1 MPNYS
6 ALLFFASAS
15 VALYEIFTG
24 IYYKAELKKY
34 DYSRKYAKAKRDI
47 ALQNTKHKKA
57 DKDVLNIIKTIMLRS
72 GISNHIPITE
82 KSFAVSILLLFIGSF
97 LYFSKLGPVAAL
109 MYSTA
114 IAYIPIAVL
123 LLMVEINTRKI
134 KKTYLNFLN
143 TFDGFYNVEENII
156 NALKSSSNY
165 VDDPL
170 KTILKRNV
178 AVYER
183 SVRSTSECLDSIM
196 QEIGAKEFRK
206 FLKFAKLHAKYGG
219 NFSKSISKLREQGEK
234 TASIESVKT
243 AGATVG
249 SAVILIMILINTVMI
264 INVSKSPE
272 LVNMLKNTSTG
283 QLIAASNGIAV
294 FFGLFMIKNIN
305 STS

>member
-6 ALLFFASAS
+6 ALVFFTSIS
-15 VALYEIFTG
+15 VALYEIFTE
-24 IYYKAELKKY
+24 IYHGAELKRY
-34 DYSRKYAKAKRDI
+34 DYSKKYAKAKRDI
-47 ALQNTKHKKA
+47 ALQSTKRKI
-57 DKDVLNIIKTIMLRS
+57 DKGVLNSVKTIMLRS
-72 GISNHIPITE
+72 GISNYIPVTE
-82 KSFAVSILLLFIGSF
+82 KGFAAFMLLLFLGSF
-97 LYFSKLGPVAAL
+97 FYFSKLGPVAAL
-109 MYSTA
+109 MYSAA
-114 IAYIPIAVL
+114 IAYVPIAVL
-123 LLMVEINTRKI
+123 LFMIEINTRKI

-156 NALKSSSNY
+156 NALKASSDY

-178 AVYER
+178 AIYER
-183 SVRSTSECLDSIM
+183 SVKSTDECLDSIM

-219 NFSKSISKLREQGEK
+219 NFGKSISKLREQGEK
-234 TASIESVKT
+234 SASIESVKT

-249 SAVILIMILINTVMI
+249 SAVILIMILINAVMVV
-264 INVSKSPE
+264 NASKTPE

-283 QLIAASNGIAV
+283 QLIVASNGIAV
-294 FFGLFMIKNIN
+294 LFGLFMIKNIN